1 MEILKYDSIFLLRRG
16 PIAMNQEKFDFT
28 QPPTL
33 TLEPFEEETTSLLSD
48 QEDPA
53 ENLLSESEKQM
64 IADFAAK
71 IDLTNSNMIL
81 QYGAAAQ
88 KKIAGFSENAL
99 NNVRTK
105 DLGEI
110 GNMLTTLV
118 NELKGFNADEEEKG
132 LLGFFKKSGS
142 KLSSL
147 KTKYNKAESNVAKI
161 VDVLEAHQVQ
171 LLKDVAML
179 DKLYQLNLNYF
190 KELSMYILAGQQK
203 LAAVRA
209 NELSALS
216 QKALT
221 SNLPEDAQA
230 ANDLATLCD
239 RFEKKLHDLTLT
251 RMISVQMAPQIR
263 LVQNNDTIMAEKIQS
278 ALVNT
283 IPLWKSQMVLALG
296 LAHSQQAIEAQQSVD
311 DVTNALLKKNADA
324 LKMATIETAKA
335 AEKGIVDISTIKY
348 TNDALISTLDEVVK
362 IQEEGRAKRRQAEI
376 ELGRLEDQLKS
387 TLLQNRK

>member
-1 MEILKYDSIFLLRRG
+1 
-16 PIAMNQEKFDFT
+16 MNQEKFDFT

-147 KTKYNKAESNVAKI
+147 KTKYDKAESNVAKI

-230 ANDLATLCD
+230 ANDLAALCD

-362 IQEEGRAKRRQAEI
+362 IQEEGRAKRQQAEI

>member
-362 IQEEGRAKRRQAEI
+362 IQEEGRAKRQQAEI

>member
-1 MEILKYDSIFLLRRG
+1 
-16 PIAMNQEKFDFT
+16 MNQEKFDFT

>member
-1 MEILKYDSIFLLRRG
+1 
-16 PIAMNQEKFDFT
+16 MNQEKFDFT

-48 QEDPA
+48 QEDTA

-147 KTKYNKAESNVAKI
+147 KTKYDKAESNVAKI

-230 ANDLATLCD
+230 ANDLAALCD

-362 IQEEGRAKRRQAEI
+362 IQEEGRAKRQQAEI

>member
-1 MEILKYDSIFLLRRG
+1 
-16 PIAMNQEKFDFT
+16 MNQEKFDFT

-81 QYGAAAQ
+81 QYGVAAQ

-147 KTKYNKAESNVAKI
+147 KTKYDKAESNVAKI

-230 ANDLATLCD
+230 ANDLAALCD

-362 IQEEGRAKRRQAEI
+362 IQEEGRAKRQQAEI

>member
-16 PIAMNQEKFDFT
+16 LIAMNQEKFDFT

-81 QYGAAAQ
+81 QYGVAAQ

-147 KTKYNKAESNVAKI
+147 KTKYDKAESNVAKI

-230 ANDLATLCD
+230 ANDLAALCD

-362 IQEEGRAKRRQAEI
+362 IQEEGRAKRQQAEI